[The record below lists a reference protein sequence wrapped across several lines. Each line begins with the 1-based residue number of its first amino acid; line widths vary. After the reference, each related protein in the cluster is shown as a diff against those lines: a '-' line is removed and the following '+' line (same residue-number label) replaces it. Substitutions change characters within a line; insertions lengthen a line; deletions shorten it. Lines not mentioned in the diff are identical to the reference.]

1 MTGVLR
7 FGLIG
12 AGSIAGYHVDGLRA
26 AGGEVAAIAA
36 GSRASAEKAAQ
47 TFAISRACDWR
58 AMLSDGGI
66 DAVIVATPDDTHEE
80 IAIAAIDAGIPC
92 LVQKPLAHES
102 GAAMRIARHS
112 AERGSFLGTS
122 FMHRH
127 FPEVRALAA
136 MLAGP
141 DSLRDYGRILSIRLR
156 NATPGPDWGGWFYD
170 PARTGGVL
178 LQLGVHG
185 FDLIEHLFGPIE
197 QLGALTAIRMPQRR
211 LADGSVIAVR
221 APDHALVHHQ
231 LRSGVPVSHEILF
244 GEVAGTSR
252 FRLEVTC
259 EKAQIE
265 LRGSNGALA
274 INNGSGWREL
284 PTDGEEVGAVQHRQ
298 LIAGLAQGFASDGT
312 EQAGV
317 QAVLVAETVAKAVTE
332 GRVVTVPRWSGVGT
346 S

>member
-1 MTGVLR
+1 
-7 FGLIG
+7 
-12 AGSIAGYHVDGLRA
+12 
-26 AGGEVAAIAA
+26 
-36 GSRASAEKAAQ
+36 
-47 TFAISRACDWR
+47 
-58 AMLSDGGI
+58 
-66 DAVIVATPDDTHEE
+66 
-80 IAIAAIDAGIPC
+80 
-92 LVQKPLAHES
+92 
-102 GAAMRIARHS
+102 
-112 AERGSFLGTS
+112 
-122 FMHRH
+122 
-127 FPEVRALAA
+127 
-136 MLAGP
+136 
-141 DSLRDYGRILSIRLR
+141 
-156 NATPGPDWGGWFYD
+156 
-170 PARTGGVL
+170 
-178 LQLGVHG
+178 
-185 FDLIEHLFGPIE
+185 
-197 QLGALTAIRMPQRR
+197 MPQRR